1 MSSNRLVYAVLISL
15 FLAVVP
21 MNNPV
26 EVLSDDATI
35 QPVGGVLEDYE
46 LYLDDGTSLTTIE
59 PSGSYDETSLLGSGV
74 VFQTE
79 ELISDLTIEGKSS
92 SEVRL
97 FTYLKFESS
106 NNQSTSGR
114 HVPTLRRFRHYRF
127 LHRDA

>member
-59 PSGSYDETSLLGSGV
+59 PSGKHDETSLLGSGV

-97 FTYLKFESS
+97 S
-106 NNQSTSGR
+106 R
-114 HVPTLRRFRHYRF
+114 I
-127 LHRDA
+127 